1 MSFAID
7 SLLQNYS
14 DNVISLFIHAGDAYL
29 PSHTDDYDHFNLQE
43 VYDYR
48 RNSMYSIGGIP
59 ATRWNGLNVG
69 AITGEYYCQWEPVY
83 PRVLEKYEAIDI
95 SYSPYQ
101 IELEGDLVDN
111 YFNYNVIVTLNQDF
125 SPEGQHLDLFVSEDS
140 VSAWW

>member
-69 AITGEYYCQWEPVY
+69 AITGEYYCQWSQFTHEFW
-83 PRVLEKYEAIDI
+83 KSMKQSI
-95 SYSPYQ
+95 SL
-101 IELEGDLVDN
+101 IAL
-111 YFNYNVIVTLNQDF
+111 IK
-125 SPEGQHLDLFVSEDS
+125 
-140 VSAWW
+140 

>member
-1 MSFAID
+1 
-7 SLLQNYS
+7 
-14 DNVISLFIHAGDAYL
+14 
-29 PSHTDDYDHFNLQE
+29 
-43 VYDYR
+43 
-48 RNSMYSIGGIP
+48 MYSIGGIP

-125 SPEGQHLDLFVSEDS
+125 P
-140 VSAWW
+140 

>member
-1 MSFAID
+1 M
-7 SLLQNYS
+7 QNYS

-59 ATRWNGLNVG
+59 ATRWNGLNVEQLLVNIIANG
-69 AITGEYYCQWEPVY
+69 ASLPTS
-83 PRVLEKYEAIDI
+83 LEKYEAIDI

-111 YFNYNVIVTLNQDF
+111 YFNYNVIVTLNQDVD
-125 SPEGQHLDLFVSEDS
+125 PGQHLDLFVSEDS
-140 VSAWW
+140 VSAWWSACVGTEM